1 MRFES
6 ISLTDFGIFRHANIE
21 VGDGLTVIAG
31 PQRAGKTTFRD
42 AVRKLPYGIS
52 RGDPVPP
59 AVDTHELSA
68 TVVHDGHRYDLS
80 VEGYA
85 APAVHCLDDGPA
97 PECSDLTG
105 DVLKRQ
111 YEQLFAVGQEQL
123 RRIPEGV
130 EDESDLSNIILGAAY
145 GDIAAVP
152 ALREE
157 FSDAASAIAGKHGRK
172 SYQLN
177 DPLGT
182 IEDGVA
188 ERRDANEMVD
198 DYRETRRELE
208 SVEDELAELGAEETD
223 LRTEKKRLDLQE
235 AKFDDLEELRRVRGE
250 LESLEEPTHEFPEDA
265 AETAREHIEAIEAL
279 AEEIAELEEELEG
292 FYQEGDVDVAA
303 KAETLVEHAET
314 VDLYERQLE
323 VWKKRESD
331 LETRDAELDRR
342 RETLEREV
350 GELYSDWQGD
360 LERVLQVPT
369 DAVTADRLQNV
380 TEGYQEARDRLDANR
395 TELQQERSR
404 LSQLE
409 ESLEEAEA
417 EVDETFDDGADE
429 RGRSIAIG
437 GGIAGVGLLV
447 GAIVGSL
454 FTTPVGFAV
463 AGVALLVGLGYA
475 YTRLSD
481 LQAGVDTAPVREY
494 RTQVNQARATVESL
508 EETIETAER
517 DREDAIDEF
526 EAVLENLAFPA
537 DLSPEGT
544 MDFYR
549 ETGSLQSD
557 IEALRADRETYHE
570 ELEALERELGDV
582 RETLS
587 VILDVEWT
595 ETWPLDETARIY
607 RNVEVAVKAVA
618 VAEEY
623 THRVGELRERKEEAA
638 HLLQEWEADRSSD
651 APVEDIVDELGR
663 YAIAAEH
670 AERYESCSEELA
682 RLEQSV
688 TSRFTASSTV
698 RDFEPI
704 VEADIDDMDRD
715 AWALHAMETL
725 AHEYGTRAEIDDRLT
740 RIDERLTEI
749 NEEQSELQE
758 TQADLNRELDE
769 LASDEDVRAAEA
781 KIQRGRQLFERRYE
795 EYATY
800 RIGEQ
805 LLERVHD
812 RFVEEA
818 TGPLLSEASDVFERI
833 TREYAGVD
841 QIGSLGSLEFEA
853 IRTDDPDQSTDELSR
868 ATVEQLFLSIRLAKV
883 RSFEA
888 TLPLVI
894 DDALTNFDPAHA
906 SRTIAAL
913 DELAETNQ
921 VIYLTCHP
929 QKVEYIGE
937 FADVEAYWSLDDGQ
951 FDGPTSNATGCVSML
966 DL

>member
-6 ISLTDFGIFRHANIE
+6 ISLTDFGIFRHANLA
-21 VGDGLTVIAG
+21 VDDGLTVIAG

-42 AVRKLPYGIS
+42 AARKLPYGIS
-52 RGDPVPP
+52 RGDSVPP
-59 AVDTHELSA
+59 AVDVHELSA

-85 APAVHCLDDGPA
+85 DPVVHCLDDGPA
-97 PECSDLTG
+97 LECTDLTG

-130 EDESDLSNIILGAAY
+130 DDETDLSNIILGAAY

-152 ALREE
+152 ALRDE
-157 FSDAASAIAGKHGRK
+157 FSDAASDIAGKHGRK

-177 DPLGT
+177 DPLDT
-182 IEDGVA
+182 IEEGLA

-198 DYRETRRELE
+198 EYRETRRELE
-208 SVEDELAELGAEETD
+208 SVEAGLAELSEEALD
-223 LRTEKKRLDLQE
+223 LRTEKKRLDLLE
-235 AKFDDLEELRRVRGE
+235 AKFDDLEGLRRVRGE
-250 LESLEEPTHEFPEDA
+250 LESLAEPEYAFTDDA
-265 AETAREHIEAIEAL
+265 ADTAREHIDEIEAL
-279 AEEIAELEEELEG
+279 AEAIADRKEELEG
-292 FYQEGDVDVAA
+292 FYLDADVDVAA
-303 KAETLVEHAET
+303 MAETLVEHEET
-314 VDLYERQLE
+314 LDLYERQLE
-323 VWKKRESD
+323 VWKKTESD

-342 RETLEREV
+342 RETIEREAR
-350 GELYSDWQGD
+350 ELYADWEGD

-369 DAVTADRLQNV
+369 DAVSADRLRSV
-380 TEGYQEARDRLDANR
+380 TEQYQEARDRLDSNR
-395 TELQQERSR
+395 TKLQQERSR
-404 LSQLE
+404 LSHLE

-417 EVDETFDDGADE
+417 EMDDAIDEGTGTW
-429 RGRSIAIG
+429 GRSIAIG

-454 FTTPVGFAV
+454 FTPPVGFAV
-463 AGVALLVGLGYA
+463 AGLALLVGLGYVYA
-475 YTRLSD
+475 RLD
-481 LQAGVDTAPVREY
+481 TPQAAVDTAPVREY
-494 RTQVNQARATVESL
+494 RTQVNDARATVESL
-508 EETIETAER
+508 EDAIEEADR
-517 DREDAIDEF
+517 DREAARDEF
-526 EAVLENLAFPA
+526 EARLGELGFPA
-537 DLSPEGT
+537 DLTPEGT

-549 ETGSLQSD
+549 ETRSLQAD
-557 IEALRADRETYHE
+557 IVELQAERDAYHE
-570 ELEALERELGDV
+570 ELEALESELEDV

-587 VILDVEWT
+587 VILDIAWT
-595 ETWPLDETARIY
+595 EACVLDETTRIY
-607 RNVEVAVKAVA
+607 RNVEVAIETLA

-623 THRVGELRERKEEAA
+623 TKRVGNLQERKADAA
-638 HLLQEWEADRSSD
+638 ALLQDWETDFSKDSSTE
-651 APVEDIVDELGR
+651 VIVKELER
-663 YAIAAEH
+663 YVLAAEQ
-670 AERYESCSEELA
+670 AARYESCREELV

-688 TSRFTASSTV
+688 TSRFTASAMIQ
-698 RDFEPI
+698 DFEPI
-704 VEADIDDMDRD
+704 VEADVDDMHRD
-715 AWALHAMETL
+715 EWALKAMETL
-725 AHEYGTRAEIDDRLT
+725 AAEFGTRAEIDDQLT
-740 RIDERLTEI
+740 RIEERLTEI
-749 NEEQSELQE
+749 NDEQSKLQE
-758 TQADLNRELDE
+758 TQAELNRELDE

-805 LLERVHD
+805 LLEMVHD

-818 TGPLLSEASDVFERI
+818 TGPLLAEASDIFERI

-841 QIGSLGSLEFEA
+841 QVGSLDSLEFEA
-853 IRTDDPDQSTDELSR
+853 IRTGDSDQSTDELSR

-883 RSFEA
+883 RSFET

-894 DDALTNFDPAHA
+894 DDALTSFDPAHA

-929 QKVEYIGE
+929 EKVEYIDE
-937 FADVEAYWSLDDGQ
+937 FADVGAFWTLDEGH
-951 FDGPTSNATGCVSML
+951 FDGSVSNVTDCVSVL
-966 DL
+966 DH